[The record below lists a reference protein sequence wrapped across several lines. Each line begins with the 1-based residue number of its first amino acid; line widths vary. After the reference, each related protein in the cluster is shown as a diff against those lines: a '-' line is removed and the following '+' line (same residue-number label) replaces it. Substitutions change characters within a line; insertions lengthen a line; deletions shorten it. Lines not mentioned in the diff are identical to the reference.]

1 MKNFLLVLGFLC
13 TSTLFAQFTY
23 NDGGLGGIQ
32 SPNTSAT
39 GIVSFSAGYLT
50 LASGDYGATALG
62 FQTTASGEKSIAMGH
77 GTIAS
82 GLNSTA
88 MGVNSL
94 ASGPLSTAMGG
105 GTIASGFNS
114 TTMGSETVSS
124 GGNSLAIGFFTEAS
138 DYASMAIGT
147 YNKTDETPV
156 PDQYSLQNTAFV
168 IGNGTSNLTRS
179 NALEVLFDGT
189 TTIAG
194 NVTAASF
201 IGDGS
206 QLTNT
211 PQNIELYNPLS
222 PSDSGIQS
230 PTSEASGN
238 YSLAVGD
245 RNFTSGDY
253 SFSSGLDNFSVGSGS
268 VTMGLR
274 NEAQN
279 LLSVAIGQ
287 DNKSYAD
294 YALTMGAYNEANNLG
309 GMALGFFNKANGNQS
324 FAVGN
329 GNETL
334 KSQAIAMGS
343 ANKSLG
349 TVSVAIGRQSTASG
363 EFAIAIGNQFDYTG
377 VTTPTYLNE
386 ASGNYSF
393 VIGNNN
399 SSTGI
404 KAFTIGTD
412 NLASARGAMAIGE
425 NNIASG
431 IYSQALG
438 LFSEAS
444 ADNSF
449 AIGNNALADGFNTTA
464 IGSANTADTN
474 ADATA
479 WSLDNRAFVIG
490 NGYYDGEVGEVV
502 RSDAFTVLFNGD
514 ATLAG
519 NLNINSD
526 ARLKSNIISLG
537 STLAK
542 VLAIDG
548 KSYTMNR
555 DKNNK
560 TNIGVLAQDVQK
572 VFPELVSESN
582 DILSVNYQGL
592 IPVLINA
599 IKEQQQEL
607 NKLKAVESEL
617 ELYKRKFLELES
629 RISKIENN

>member
-1 MKNFLLVLGFLC
+1 MKNIFLFLGLLC
-13 TSTLFAQFTY
+13 TSTFFAQFTY

-32 SPNTSAT
+32 SPNTLAT
-39 GIVSFSAGYLT
+39 GVNSFSAGYQT

-62 FQTTASGEKSIAMGH
+62 SSSEASGIASIAIGDQVTASGNYGATALGFQTIASGDNSIAMGSQTTAFGNQSTAMGLNTSAIGVRSIASGSGTTASGISSIAG
-77 GTIAS
+77 GIGSTAS
-82 GLNSTA
+82 G
-88 MGVNSL
+88 
-94 ASGPLSTAMGG
+94 
-105 GTIASGFNS
+105 
-114 TTMGSETVSS
+114 
-124 GGNSLAIGFFTEAS
+124 
-138 DYASMAIGT
+138 YASMALGYQTTADATVSYAIGDRVKADAYGT
-147 YNKTDETPV
+147 FAIGYNSTGVENASKEV
-156 PDQYSLQNTAFV
+156 FSFSNRAFV
-168 IGNGTSNLTRS
+168 IGNGGVEG
-179 NALEVLFDGT
+179 ALGYSDPSDAVTILFDGT

-194 NVTAASF
+194 NVTAPAF

-211 PQNIELYNPLS
+211 PLS
-222 PSDSGIQS
+222 FNSNGTGIQS
-230 PTSEASGN
+230 PSN
-238 YSLAVGD
+238 
-245 RNFTSGDY
+245 
-253 SFSSGLDNFSVGSGS
+253 
-268 VTMGLR
+268 
-274 NEAQN
+274 
-279 LLSVAIGQ
+279 
-287 DNKSYAD
+287 
-294 YALTMGAYNEANNLG
+294 
-309 GMALGFFNKANGNQS
+309 
-324 FAVGN
+324 
-329 GNETL
+329 
-334 KSQAIAMGS
+334 
-343 ANKSLG
+343 
-349 TVSVAIGRQSTASG
+349 TASG
-363 EFAIAIGNQFDYTG
+363 AYAVAIGNQFDYTG

-399 SSTGI
+399 ASTGI

-412 NLASARGAMAIGE
+412 NLATARGSMAIGE

-431 IYSQALG
+431 IYSQAFG
-438 LFSEAS
+438 LFSEAT

-449 AIGNNALADGFNTTA
+449 AIGNNVLADGFNTTA
-464 IGSANTADTN
+464 IGTANTADAN

-542 VLAIDG
+542 VLTIDG

-599 IKEQQQEL
+599 IKEQQHEL

-617 ELYKRKFLELES
+617 ALYKKKFLELEN
-629 RISKIENN
+629 RISKIEK

>member
-1 MKNFLLVLGFLC
+1 MKNIFLLLGLLC
-13 TSTLFAQFTY
+13 TSTFFAQFTY

-32 SPNTSAT
+32 SSGTSAT
-39 GIVSFSAGYLT
+39 GLNSFSAGYQT

-62 FQTTASGEKSIAMGH
+62 LASEASGIASIAIGDQVTASGNYGATALGFQTIASGDNSIAMGSQTTAFGNQSTAMGLNTSAIGVRSIASGSGTTASGISSIAG
-77 GTIAS
+77 GIGSTAS
-82 GLNSTA
+82 G
-88 MGVNSL
+88 
-94 ASGPLSTAMGG
+94 
-105 GTIASGFNS
+105 
-114 TTMGSETVSS
+114 
-124 GGNSLAIGFFTEAS
+124 
-138 DYASMAIGT
+138 YASMALGYQTTADATVSYAIGDRVKADAYGT
-147 YNKTDETPV
+147 FAIGYNSTGVENASKEV
-156 PDQYSLQNTAFV
+156 FSFSNRAFV
-168 IGNGTSNLTRS
+168 IGNGGVEG
-179 NALEVLFDGT
+179 ALGYSDPSDAVTILFDGT

-194 NVTAASF
+194 NVTAPAF

-211 PQNIELYNPLS
+211 PLS
-222 PSDSGIQS
+222 FNSNGTGIQS
-230 PTSEASGN
+230 PSN
-238 YSLAVGD
+238 
-245 RNFTSGDY
+245 
-253 SFSSGLDNFSVGSGS
+253 
-268 VTMGLR
+268 
-274 NEAQN
+274 
-279 LLSVAIGQ
+279 
-287 DNKSYAD
+287 
-294 YALTMGAYNEANNLG
+294 
-309 GMALGFFNKANGNQS
+309 
-324 FAVGN
+324 
-329 GNETL
+329 
-334 KSQAIAMGS
+334 
-343 ANKSLG
+343 
-349 TVSVAIGRQSTASG
+349 TASG
-363 EFAIAIGNQFDYTG
+363 AYAVAIGNQFDYTG

-399 SSTGI
+399 ASTGI

-412 NLASARGAMAIGE
+412 NLATARGSMAIGE
-425 NNIASG
+425 NNISSG
-431 IYSQALG
+431 IYSQAFG
-438 LFSEAS
+438 LFYEAT

-464 IGSANTADTN
+464 IGTANTADAN

-514 ATLAG
+514 TTLAG

-542 VLAIDG
+542 VLTIDG

-599 IKEQQQEL
+599 IKEQQHEL

-617 ELYKRKFLELES
+617 ALYKKKFLELEN
-629 RISKIENN
+629 RISKIEK

>member
-1 MKNFLLVLGFLC
+1 MKNIFLLLGLLC

-32 SPNTSAT
+32 SPNTLAT
-39 GIVSFSAGYLT
+39 GVNSFSAGLQT

-62 FQTTASGEKSIAMGH
+62 SSSEASGIASIAIGDQVTASGNYGATALGFQTIASGDNSIAMGSQTTAFGNQSTAIGLNTSAIGVRSTAMGSSTTASGISSIAG
-77 GTIAS
+77 GI
-82 GLNSTA
+82 GST
-88 MGVNSL
+88 
-94 ASGPLSTAMGG
+94 
-105 GTIASGFNS
+105 
-114 TTMGSETVSS
+114 SS
-124 GGNSLAIGFFTEAS
+124 G
-138 DYASMAIGT
+138 YASMAFGYQTTADATVSFAIGDRVKADAYGT
-147 YNKTDETPV
+147 FAIGYNSTGVENASKEV
-156 PDQYSLQNTAFV
+156 FSYSNRAFV
-168 IGNGTSNLTRS
+168 IGNGGVEG
-179 NALEVLFDGT
+179 ALGYSDPSDAVTILFDGT

-194 NVTAASF
+194 NVPAASF

-211 PQNIELYNPLS
+211 PLTFNATSGSGIES
-222 PSDSGIQS
+222 PSSVASGIVS
-230 PTSEASGN
+230 TAIGSKSIASGVH
-238 YSLAVGD
+238 AV
-245 RNFTSGDY
+245 
-253 SFSSGLDNFSVGSGS
+253 
-268 VTMGLR
+268 
-274 NEAQN
+274 
-279 LLSVAIGQ
+279 
-287 DNKSYAD
+287 
-294 YALTMGAYNEANNLG
+294 
-309 GMALGFFNKANGNQS
+309 
-324 FAVGN
+324 
-329 GNETL
+329 
-334 KSQAIAMGS
+334 
-343 ANKSLG
+343 
-349 TVSVAIGRQSTASG
+349 
-363 EFAIAIGNQFDYTG
+363 AIGNQFDYTG
-377 VTTPTYLNE
+377 ATTPTYLNE

-399 SSTGI
+399 ASTGI

-412 NLASARGAMAIGE
+412 NLATARGAMAIGE

-431 IYSQALG
+431 IYSQAFG

-479 WSLDNRAFVIG
+479 WSTNNRAFVIG
-490 NGYYDGEVGEVV
+490 NGYYDFELEEVV
-502 RSDAFTVLFNGD
+502 RSDAFTVMFNGD

-607 NKLKAVESEL
+607 NKLKVVESEL
-617 ELYKRKFLELES
+617 ALYKKKFLELES
-629 RISKIENN
+629 RISKIEKY

>member
-1 MKNFLLVLGFLC
+1 MKNFFLLLGLLC
-13 TSTLFAQFTY
+13 TSSLFAQFTY

-39 GIVSFSAGYLT
+39 GVVSFSAGYLT

-62 FQTTASGEKSIAMGH
+62 SSSEASGIASIAIGDQVTASGDYGATALGFQTIASGDNSIAMGSQTTASGNQSTAMGFNTSAIGVRSIALGSGTTASGSSSIAGGEKSIA
-77 GTIAS
+77 S
-82 GLNSTA
+82 GW
-88 MGVNSL
+88 
-94 ASGPLSTAMGG
+94 
-105 GTIASGFNS
+105 
-114 TTMGSETVSS
+114 
-124 GGNSLAIGFFTEAS
+124 
-138 DYASMAIGT
+138 ASMAFGYESTADATVSYAIGDRVKADAFGT
-147 YNKTDETPV
+147 FAVGYNSTGVENASKEV
-156 PDQYSLQNTAFV
+156 FSYSNRAFV
-168 IGNGTSNLTRS
+168 IGNGGVEG
-179 NALEVLFDGT
+179 ALGYSDPSDAVTILFDGT

-211 PQNIELYNPLS
+211 PLS
-222 PSDSGIQS
+222 FNENGYGGIQS
-230 PTSEASGN
+230 PANTASGDVSIAMGAGTTASGQYSTAVGLNTEASGN
-238 YSLAVGD
+238 
-245 RNFTSGDY
+245 
-253 SFSSGLDNFSVGSGS
+253 SS
-268 VTMGLR
+268 T
-274 NEAQN
+274 
-279 LLSVAIGQ
+279 
-287 DNKSYAD
+287 
-294 YALTMGAYNEANNLG
+294 
-309 GMALGFFNKANGNQS
+309 
-324 FAVGN
+324 
-329 GNETL
+329 
-334 KSQAIAMGS
+334 AMGS
-343 ANKSLG
+343 NS
-349 TVSVAIGRQSTASG
+349 IASG
-363 EFAIAIGNQFDYTG
+363 AYALAIGNQFDSA

-399 SSTGI
+399 SSTGL
-404 KAFTIGTD
+404 KAFSIGTD
-412 NLASARGAMAIGE
+412 NLASARGAVAIGE
-425 NNIASG
+425 NNISSG
-431 IYSQALG
+431 IYSQAFG
-438 LFSEAS
+438 LFSEAT

-464 IGSANTADTN
+464 IGSANTADAN

-490 NGYYDGEVGEVV
+490 NGYYDFELEEVV

-617 ELYKRKFLELES
+617 ALYKKKFLELES
-629 RISKIENN
+629 RISKIEKY

>member
-1 MKNFLLVLGFLC
+1 MKNIFLLLGLLC
-13 TSTLFAQFTY
+13 TSSLFAQFTY
-23 NDGGLGGIQ
+23 NNGGLGGIQ

-39 GIVSFSAGYLT
+39 GIDSFSAGYQT
-50 LASGDYGATALG
+50 LASGDYGATALGSSSEASGIASIAIGDQVTASGDYGATALG
-62 FQTTASGEKSIAMGH
+62 FQTTASGEKSIAMGE

-82 GLNSTA
+82 GLVSTAMGWGTNASGPRSTA
-88 MGVNSL
+88 MGVQTE
-94 ASGPLSTAMGG
+94 ASGVSSIAGGELS
-105 GTIASGFNS
+105 IASG
-114 TTMGSETVSS
+114 
-124 GGNSLAIGFFTEAS
+124 
-138 DYASMAIGT
+138 YASMALGYESTADATVSYAIGDRVKADAFGT
-147 YNKTDETPV
+147 FAIGYNSTGAENASKEV
-156 PDQYSLQNTAFV
+156 FSFSNRAFV
-168 IGNGTSNLTRS
+168 IGNGGVEGAMGYSDPSDAVTI
-179 NALEVLFDGT
+179 LFDGT

-194 NVTAASF
+194 SVTAPAF

-206 QLTNT
+206 QLTNM
-211 PQNIELYNPLS
+211 PLS
-222 PSDSGIQS
+222 FNENGYGGIQS
-230 PTSEASGN
+230 PANTASGDVSIAMGAGTTASGQYSTAVGLNTEASGN
-238 YSLAVGD
+238 
-245 RNFTSGDY
+245 
-253 SFSSGLDNFSVGSGS
+253 SS
-268 VTMGLR
+268 T
-274 NEAQN
+274 
-279 LLSVAIGQ
+279 
-287 DNKSYAD
+287 
-294 YALTMGAYNEANNLG
+294 
-309 GMALGFFNKANGNQS
+309 
-324 FAVGN
+324 
-329 GNETL
+329 
-334 KSQAIAMGS
+334 AMGS
-343 ANKSLG
+343 NS
-349 TVSVAIGRQSTASG
+349 IASG
-363 EFAIAIGNQFDYTG
+363 AYALAIGNQFDYTG

-431 IYSQALG
+431 IYSQAFG
-438 LFSEAS
+438 LFSEAT

-464 IGSANTADTN
+464 IGSGNTVDAN
-474 ADATA
+474 ADASA

-617 ELYKRKFLELES
+617 ALYKKKFLELEN